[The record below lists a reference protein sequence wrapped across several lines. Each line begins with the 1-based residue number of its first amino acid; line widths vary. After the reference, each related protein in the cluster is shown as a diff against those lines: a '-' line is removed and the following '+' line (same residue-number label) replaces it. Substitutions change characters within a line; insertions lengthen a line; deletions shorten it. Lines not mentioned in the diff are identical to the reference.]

1 MDLMEG
7 KNQLTE
13 MVKASPLLSAEN
25 REMIL
30 GRVGA
35 MGEVEVGK
43 LMNIFLM
50 EKEKML
56 KIELAFDS
64 KEMALKTDY
73 LNALTDF
80 EHAGIHHALEVTEER
95 EEVNKEK
102 DLDVLLKGT
111 VDVKKNSFVRN
122 MFFSLIIIALA
133 GAAYYFFFYAKTP

>member
-13 MVKASPLLSAEN
+13 MVKASPLLSTGN

-50 EKEKML
+50 EKEKMM
-56 KIELAFDS
+56 KIEMAFDS

-95 EEVNKEK
+95 DEANKEK

-111 VDVKKNSFVRN
+111 VDVKKNSFARN
-122 MFFSLIIIALA
+122 MFFSLIIVALA